1 MKLNKEKILPIKDEI
16 ALKISGALFEIN
28 KDQLGLR
35 KILFK
40 FLKENLKYVE
50 EVDSFAYRILREK
63 YEEDEADLTSVGLAD
78 LTQEVII
85 WKEAKKEVCKDC
97 IIIVNCS
104 KNCEKLK
111 ERYNNLHQKHSKELW
126 NGQKGKV

>member
-1 MKLNKEKILPIKDEI
+1 MKLSKEKILPIKGEI
-16 ALKISGALFEIN
+16 ALKISEALLETN
-28 KDQLGLR
+28 KEQLGLR
-35 KILFK
+35 KILFR
-40 FLKENLKYVE
+40 FLRENLKYLE
-50 EVDSFAYRILREK
+50 EVDSSAYRKLRQCSGV
-63 YEEDEADLTSVGLAD
+63 DLTNIRLAD

>member
-1 MKLNKEKILPIKDEI
+1 MKLSKEKILPIKGEI
-16 ALKISGALFEIN
+16 ALKISEALLETN
-28 KDQLGLR
+28 KEQLGLR
-35 KILFK
+35 KILFR
-40 FLKENLKYVE
+40 FLRENLKYLE
-50 EVDSFAYRILREK
+50 EVDSSAYRKLRQCSGV
-63 YEEDEADLTSVGLAD
+63 DLTNIRLAD

-111 ERYNNLHQKHSKELW
+111 ERYNNLHQTHSKTLW
-126 NGQKGKV
+126 NGQTG